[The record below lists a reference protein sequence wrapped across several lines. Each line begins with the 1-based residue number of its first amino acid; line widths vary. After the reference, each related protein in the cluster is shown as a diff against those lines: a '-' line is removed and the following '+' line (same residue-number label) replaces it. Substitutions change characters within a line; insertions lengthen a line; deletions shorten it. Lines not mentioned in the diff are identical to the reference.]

1 MKDLKV
7 TKVQYFQ
14 TLNGIAY
21 KCQTNIPNLEIRN
34 DGNGGATYLYRLDK
48 VSNFNYYNTEYSEW
62 GLELLIC
69 DYEGINPNE
78 ILAQ

>member
-48 VSNFNYYNTEYSEW
+48 VKQFKF
-62 GLELLIC
+62 
-69 DYEGINPNE
+69 
-78 ILAQ
+78 